1 MSAVVSSG
9 LRLSFK
15 SHNFNGKWHIQ
26 FLLFLLDLFHN
37 FEFGKLENRHRRT
50 KSNSHVQVHCPLASK
65 MSNTE
70 YTPIDIT
77 VHVMLMMVNVN
88 ADRKTELGLHGAGCG
103 YVWLIA
109 WINVFPSRGK
119 SFWNSIS
126 VYSSFSVTLRYGTC
140 QSEAHR
146 HTHSDSSKA
155 KKYIYKS
162 EHQHRHWPYVRTAV
176 AAHRTHAHTLSHQI
190 YYNIF
195 AVDKSCIHARERKKC
210 YEIFPTQERHSPHIH
225 LSIQTQRAYMVQ
237 RWFQAPLCSAISMP
251 KTARRKPNAANAH
264 TRFHFQYARESLLLR
279 FPLNTLG
286 THSLVR
292 RSALAAWTESNRTQ
306 SITNSHVLRTT
317 QSRTPSNSATLAVA
331 VARQSIQLYR
341 DILEMRS
348 LLQCCRAWID
358 AHIENRFAV
367 RRSEYKTNSNSPRR
381 IELPVVNRTS
391 GSRTNQYFPIFDF
404 HLNAVPS
411 IPKRMWT
418 AKINE
423 LIVGRWTAED
433 PEKTLRT
440 I

>member
-26 FLLFLLDLFHN
+26 FLLFLLYLFHN

-155 KKYIYKS
+155 KKNIYKS

-195 AVDKSCIHARERKKC
+195 AVDKSCIHAREREKNVTKYFPRKSDIPPISIYPFRHNERTWYNADSRPRYALPFPC
-210 YEIFPTQERHSPHIH
+210 RRPHDANRTPQMRIPDSIFSTHGNRFSFAFHWTHSALTHSFDVARWQHELNQTERKVLRTRTYCERHSRVH
-225 LSIQTQRAYMVQ
+225 LQTAQ
-237 RWFQAPLCSAISMP
+237 RWLLPSHASRFSCIATFLKCGHYCSVVVRESTLTSKTVLPFGAASTKLIQILLGGLSCQSS
-251 KTARRKPNAANAH
+251 TARPAPEPTNIFRYSIF
-264 TRFHFQYARESLLLR
+264 T
-279 FPLNTLG
+279 
-286 THSLVR
+286 
-292 RSALAAWTESNRTQ
+292 WTPC
-306 SITNSHVLRTT
+306 H
-317 QSRTPSNSATLAVA
+317 PS
-331 VARQSIQLYR
+331 
-341 DILEMRS
+341 
-348 LLQCCRAWID
+348 
-358 AHIENRFAV
+358 
-367 RRSEYKTNSNSPRR
+367 RSECEQRKLTN
-381 IELPVVNRTS
+381 
-391 GSRTNQYFPIFDF
+391 
-404 HLNAVPS
+404 
-411 IPKRMWT
+411 
-418 AKINE
+418 
-423 LIVGRWTAED
+423 
-433 PEKTLRT
+433 
-440 I
+440 